1 MRVLIVD
8 DDERL
13 AHILAIGLRAEGMAV
28 AVSHSPVEALR
39 HLEGVDVLLT
49 DFHLPGMTGLEMA
62 NKAYVLGW
70 RGAFFLMSG
79 HPAKFHDPARGSRCL
94 ATLEKPF
101 PLGMLMAL
109 LRQVKPNSSGG
120 IAQESRTSSEE
131 Q

>member
-8 DDERL
+8 DDEGL
-13 AHILAIGLRAEGMAV
+13 AHILAMGLRAEGMAV
-28 AVSHSPVEALR
+28 VVFHSPAKALR

-49 DFHLPGMTGLEMA
+49 DFHLPEMTGLEMA

-79 HPAKFHDPARGSRCL
+79 HPAEFHDPARGSRCL

-101 PLGMLMAL
+101 PLGMLLAL
-109 LRQVKPNSSGG
+109 LRQVKPIRPGQ
-120 IAQESRTSSEE
+120 IAPEPPVSSEE